1 LSGPKGIS
9 DAAAKG
15 LHDAIK
21 VALDSPEYKKIY
33 TKQGLVPVLM
43 NRAESR
49 KFVGEFVT
57 EVTVDLKELGVL
69 K

>member
-1 LSGPKGIS
+1 
-9 DAAAKG
+9 
-15 LHDAIK
+15 
-21 VALDSPEYKKIY
+21 
-33 TKQGLVPVLM
+33 M

>member
-1 LSGPKGIS
+1 
-9 DAAAKG
+9 
-15 LHDAIK
+15 